1 MTSKTACGRRRALS
15 APILLLAVLAAT
27 GVFGGDHAHSAPL
40 APLAA
45 SPATDRM
52 TVTVVGQGPD
62 VILIPGLASSG
73 AVWDATV
80 KQLSATYRVHV
91 VQVAGFA
98 GAPVGGNADGA
109 VVGPLVE
116 AVDGYIKAK
125 GLKSPAVIGHSLGG
139 FTGLL
144 LAQRHP
150 ESIGR
155 LMIVDSLP
163 FFSLLFSPAATPE
176 MVRPQ
181 AVQMRDA
188 TVAMSPEAFAGQQ
201 AMGAPRFVKSAEGQK
216 QVIAW
221 GGASSP
227 SVVGR
232 AMYDLLV
239 TDARGDLAKVKAP
252 TTLLYAYDTA
262 MGMPSTA
269 ADRLFVD
276 AYAGLPGLK
285 ATRID
290 DARHFI
296 MLDQP
301 QAFAKA
307 VADFLK

>member
-1 MTSKTACGRRRALS
+1 MTAKISCPRRAGLRTS
-15 APILLLAVLAAT
+15 AILVAILAAT
-27 GVFGGDHAHSAPL
+27 GVFGGDHAHAAPL
-40 APLAA
+40 APVAA
-45 SPATDRM
+45 SPAAERM

-73 AVWDATV
+73 AVWDGTV
-80 KQLSATYRVHV
+80 KQLSATHRIHV

-98 GAPVGGNADGA
+98 GAPVAGNAEGA

-116 AVDGYIKAK
+116 AIDGYIKAK

-144 LAQRHP
+144 LAERHP

-163 FFSLLFSPAATPE
+163 FFSLLFSPAATPD

-188 TVAMSPEAFAGQQ
+188 TAAMSAEAFASQQ
-201 AMGAPRFVKSAEGQK
+201 AMGAPRFVRSAEGQK
-216 QVIAW
+216 QVTAW

-252 TTLLYAYDTA
+252 TTLLYAYDA
-262 MGMPSTA
+262 GMGMPAAA
-269 ADRLFVD
+269 ADKLFVD
-276 AYAGLPGLK
+276 AYAGLPGLT
-285 ATRID
+285 ARRID

-301 QAFAKA
+301 QAFAQA
-307 VADFLK
+307 VVNFLK

>member
-1 MTSKTACGRRRALS
+1 MTLKTSCSRRNRLGAS
-15 APILLLAVLAAT
+15 AVLVAILAAT
-27 GVFGGDHAHSAPL
+27 GVFGGDHAHAAPL
-40 APLAA
+40 APIAA
-45 SPATDRM
+45 SPAADRM

-62 VILIPGLASSG
+62 VILIPGLASSS

-80 KQLSATYRVHV
+80 KQLSATHRVHV

-98 GAPVGGNADGA
+98 GAPVAGNADGA
-109 VVGPLVE
+109 VVAPLVE

-188 TVAMSPEAFAGQQ
+188 TVAMSAEAFAGQQ

-301 QAFAKA
+301 QAFAVA